1 MLELIGMVLISTG
14 PLLNLVSCYLF
25 TDAEDPNYL
34 YKKQWA
40 STELVEFAGMLILDV
55 SLIHMEEIYV
65 LTAEVVGF
73 FVLCCA
79 AALQFNYEANVRL
92 PCVTLRLDTVHSGE
106 CFGLILLTCVAFAQY
121 RMKLHKL
128 EHQQKV
134 LHKHSHGTHNHATIQ
149 SPGSIDRKHPSNA
162 SSASCTQKVHHQI
175 HDVHTA
181 VHISSSP
188 ISIIDVENGGDD
200 KYGRKV
206 MINESAGMV
215 HVV

>member
-1 MLELIGMVLISTG
+1 MLELIGMVLISSG

-25 TDAEDPNYL
+25 TDDDDPEYL

-40 STELVEFAGMLILDV
+40 STELVELTGMLILDV

-79 AALQFNYEANVRL
+79 AALQFNYEANLRF
-92 PCVTLRLDTVHSGE
+92 PSITLRLDMVHSGE

-128 EHQQKV
+128 EHQHKV
-134 LHKHSHGTHNHATIQ
+134 LHKQAHTAHGAHNHITHTHTTHSHTAHNQTTHHAA
-149 SPGSIDRKHPSNA
+149 GVHKDVHPSA
-162 SSASCTQKVHHQI
+162 SPV
-175 HDVHTA
+175 
-181 VHISSSP
+181 
-188 ISIIDVENGGDD
+188 SIADVEEHN
-200 KYGRKV
+200 
-206 MINESAGMV
+206 SAHIV
-215 HVV
+215 

>member
-1 MLELIGMVLISTG
+1 MLELVGMVLISTG

-25 TDAEDPNYL
+25 TNNDDPNYL

-40 STELVEFAGMLILDV
+40 STELVEFTGMLILDV

-79 AALQFNYEANVRL
+79 AALQFNFEANVRL
-92 PCVTLRLDTVHSGE
+92 PSVTLRLDTVHSGE

-134 LHKHSHGTHNHATIQ
+134 QQKHSHGTHNPAMMQ
-149 SPGSIDRKHPSNA
+149 SPGSIGRKHPP
-162 SSASCTQKVHHQI
+162 SSAQKAHHHV
-175 HDVHTA
+175 HDVNSA
-181 VHISSSP
+181 VHISTSP
-188 ISIIDVENGGDD
+188 ISIIDIEHGGDG
-200 KYGRKV
+200 KYGKKV
-206 MINESAGMV
+206 MINESSGTV